1 MDAMIDLFLQYKA
14 WANRKIFDSVL
25 ALPEGEAVK
34 QRKTLFG
41 SMVHTLN
48 HVYVVDDIFRHHL
61 NGEPHGYNA
70 RNTEETP
77 PLAKLWDR
85 QQEMDEWY
93 LAYGRALSESERQEV
108 VAFDFVDGGNGAM
121 TRDEILLHIV
131 NHGTYHRGFV
141 SDMMYQVPAKA
152 QANDFTVF
160 LRDRGKTAD

>member
-1 MDAMIDLFLQYKA
+1 MNAMIDLLLQYKA

-25 ALPEGEAVK
+25 ALPDGEAVK
-34 QRKTLFG
+34 PRETLFG

-61 NGEPHGYNA
+61 NEAPHGYTA
-70 RNTEETP
+70 RNTSDTP
-77 PLAKLWDR
+77 PLADLWER
-85 QQEMDEWY
+85 QQEMDDWY
-93 LAYGRALSESERQEV
+93 LAYGRALRPSERDEV
-108 VAFDFVDGGNGAM
+108 VEFAFVDGGKGAM

-141 SDMMYQVPAKA
+141 GDMMYQVPAKA

-160 LRDRGKTAD
+160 LRDRKGAAD